1 MFLVDGLLL
10 APFNGLLWVFQKVH
24 EAAQEELAGEADALT
39 AELSRLY
46 TMLETGRI
54 GEDEFTAQERTLLDR
69 LDAVE
74 ERALVADDG
83 DDEERDGTVE

>member
-10 APFNGLLWVFQKVH
+10 APFTGLLWVFRKVH

-69 LDAVE
+69 LDAIQGKALE
-74 ERALVADDG
+74 EDDG